1 MSLTRLNLSN
11 IQPYH
16 ILFSSPRVVL
26 CCRVIALRA
35 LEISTCLGSLVLGGH
50 TRFLTERS
58 GIDPGHG
65 GEAHGPQIL
74 TDFDK
79 YERCSLLTCP
89 MFCPFVFLTPPFLER
104 RRKGR
109 KTQERNVRSG
119 STVCSLQLN
128 VTVLTAV
135 TEQRGKT
142 PDVVINVAPSA
153 LRHTGTM
160 ECT

>member
-50 TRFLTERS
+50 ARFLTERG

-65 GEAHGPQIL
+65 GEARGPQIL

-79 YERCSLLTCP
+79 YERCSPLTCP
-89 MFCPFVFLTPPFLER
+89 MFCPFVFLTPPFLVTGEKGER
-104 RRKGR
+104 TK
-109 KTQERNVRSG
+109 
-119 STVCSLQLN
+119 N
-128 VTVLTAV
+128 VTYEGFYSL
-135 TEQRGKT
+135 
-142 PDVVINVAPSA
+142 
-153 LRHTGTM
+153 
-160 ECT
+160 